1 MMPQDKKQDV
11 TFNMVDEI
19 HNAVRLRSDSDQY
32 WIRK

>member
-1 MMPQDKKQDV
+1 MQQDKKQDV
-11 TFNMVDEI
+11 TFNMVYEV